1 MPKKNLRLDWYD
13 AGILITAGCS
23 LHVAPSLNLQILP
36 NTCNYIPLPNLL
48 CSKNMQSRR
57 RELKPHNPSHRR

>member
-13 AGILITAGCS
+13 AGILITEGCS
-23 LHVAPSLNLQILP
+23 LHVAPSLNLQILL
-36 NTCNYIPLPNLL
+36 NT
-48 CSKNMQSRR
+48 CSKNMQCRR